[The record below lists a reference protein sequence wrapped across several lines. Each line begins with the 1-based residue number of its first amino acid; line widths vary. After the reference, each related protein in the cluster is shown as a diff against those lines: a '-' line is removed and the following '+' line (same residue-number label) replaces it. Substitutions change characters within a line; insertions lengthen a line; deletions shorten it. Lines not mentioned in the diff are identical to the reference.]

1 MHASSKFLPLHL
13 KTVASYTGYSDQENM
28 ALPAKKAYPVHSTSL
43 QVLCQTL
50 LVETTAGTA
59 Q

>member
-1 MHASSKFLPLHL
+1 M
-13 KTVASYTGYSDQENM
+13 GYLVQENM
-28 ALPAKKAYPVHSTSL
+28 ALPAKKACPIHGTSF

>member
-1 MHASSKFLPLHL
+1 MHASLKFLPLPL
-13 KTVASYTGYSDQENM
+13 KTGARYTGYLVQENM

>member
-1 MHASSKFLPLHL
+1 MHASSKFLPLRL
-13 KTVASYTGYSDQENM
+13 KTGASYTGYSVQENM

-43 QVLCQTL
+43 QDHCQTL